1 MALESSIG
9 TDKFMLGLDGM
20 NEFINKEVPSQE
32 G

>member
-9 TDKFMLGLDGM
+9 TDKFMLVLDGM
-20 NEFINKEVPSQE
+20 NAFINKEVPSQE